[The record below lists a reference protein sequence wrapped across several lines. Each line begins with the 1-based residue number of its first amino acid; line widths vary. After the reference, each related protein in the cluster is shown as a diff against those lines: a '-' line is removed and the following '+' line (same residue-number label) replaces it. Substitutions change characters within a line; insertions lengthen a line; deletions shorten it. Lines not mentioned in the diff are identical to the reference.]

1 MKSFE
6 KQVGGEHYAKMAI
19 QPAEYIHRNGIGF
32 MEGAAIKY
40 LSRWR
45 AKNGLEDLRKA
56 AHMIELLLEMESASD
71 LNTEALQS
79 TIDGTVVPSDAQILE
94 DAAFKERFP
103 ATKPRGTCE
112 TTGYITPTISSANT
126 IHKRYD
132 LENDLARAM
141 WEAEGRN

>member
-1 MKSFE
+1 MKSFK

-45 AKNGLEDLRKA
+45 TKGGLEDLRKA
-56 AHMIELLLEMESASD
+56 AHMIELLLEME
-71 LNTEALQS
+71 ES
-79 TIDGTVVPSDAQILE
+79 TTAPC
-94 DAAFKERFP
+94 R
-103 ATKPRGTCE
+103 
-112 TTGYITPTISSANT
+112 TTGYITPTVSSVNT
-126 IHKRYD
+126 LNKRYD
-132 LENDLARAM
+132 LENDIARSM